1 MQPFHCSKPCYWF
14 LDARNSIQRRISA
27 IPHGLGEP
35 SDPSHES
42 LGRQACLGDILAGM
56 QAHCSQLFAEGS
68 GTTRKYEVSIQF
80 WRHAGIPK
88 SFKHAHT
95 GPAVRGHSLN
105 SKHSLTNAE
114 LPTSFFLAS
123 AWCLRVREWCSP
135 VLCTAR
141 HATRR
146 LSPLLGRG
154 QRASHSI
161 VFFVVVV
168 VVVVIVVIVVIV
180 VVHTWTYLHG
190 RHRVPTLPAA
200 VLPIYQTFKMLQR
213 YINVMEPERKNC
225 SYRWFCT
232 VFRLQ

>member
-42 LGRQACLGDILAGM
+42 LGRQACLGDIFAGM

-68 GTTRKYEVSIQF
+68 GTARKYEVCSSGAC
-80 WRHAGIPK
+80 WK
-88 SFKHAHT
+88 SKEFQTRTHRTSSSRPLA
-95 GPAVRGHSLN
+95 N
-105 SKHSLTNAE
+105 SKHSFTNAE

-123 AWCLRVREWCSP
+123 AWCLRVRECSP
-135 VLCTAR
+135 VLCTDR
-141 HATRR
+141 HATHR

-154 QRASHSI
+154 RRASHSI
-161 VFFVVVV
+161 VFF
-168 VVVVIVVIVVIV
+168 V

-190 RHRVPTLPAA
+190 RHRVPTLPA
-200 VLPIYQTFKMLQR
+200 VLPIYQIFKMLQR
-213 YINVMEPERKNC
+213 YINVMEPERRNC
-225 SYRWFCT
+225 SYR
-232 VFRLQ
+232 